1 MRTILLIMIG
11 LSSYLSADFTKSGDV
26 VSDSTTGLEWQDNSD
41 TNGTQRTWQE
51 AINYCEALTLDT
63 HDDWRLPNIN
73 ELKSLIDR
81 SKREPAIKG
90 DVFEY
95 IGTNNY
101 YIYWS
106 STSVVGYEVN
116 AWFVAFN
123 VGFVDGN
130 DKGNDGYVRCVRDGQ

>member
-11 LSSYLSADFTKSGDV
+11 LSSYLSADFTKSGEV
-26 VSDSTTGLEWQDNSD
+26 VTDSTTGLEWQDNSD
-41 TNGTQRTWQE
+41 ANGTRGTWQDV
-51 AINYCEALTLDT
+51 IDYCEALTLES

-95 IGTNNY
+95 IANGWNP
-101 YIYWS
+101 YWS
-106 STSVVGYEVN
+106 SSSVVGDED
-116 AWFVAFN
+116 N
-123 VGFVDGN
+123 VWIVSFKDGYVDG
-130 DKGNDGYVRCVRDGQ
+130 DFRDDIYYVRCVRDGQ

>member
-1 MRTILLIMIG
+1 MIG
-11 LSSYLSADFTKSGDV
+11 LSSYLSAEFTKSGEV
-26 VSDSTTGLEWQDNSD
+26 VTDSTTGLAWQDNSD

-51 AINYCEALTLDT
+51 AIDYCEALTLDT

-106 STSVVGYEVN
+106 SSSFVGNEDDAWVVYFYGGNVHGHGKGYN
-116 AWFVAFN
+116 
-123 VGFVDGN
+123 
-130 DKGNDGYVRCVRDGQ
+130 GYVRCVRDGQ